1 MTIRRHARQ
10 PSASES
16 DEQQSLLRWATLFT
30 PRYPDL
36 QWLAAIPNG
45 GHRHKA
51 TAGRMKAEGVKAG
64 YPDLLLDVARGGYFG
79 LRIELKRQRKSD
91 SRTSPRQVQWHDRLR
106 GQGYRVEVCLGWEAA
121 RDVIVA
127 YLALPKTEAA

>member
-1 MTIRRHARQ
+1 MTIRAHARQ
-10 PSASES
+10 HSASES
-16 DEQQSLLRWATLFT
+16 DEQKALMRWATLFT

-36 QWLAAIPNG
+36 AWLAAIPNG

-79 LRIELKRQRKSD
+79 LRIELKRRRKAD
-91 SRTSPRQVQWHDRLR
+91 SRTSPRQSQWHDRLR
-106 GQGYRVEVCLGWEAA
+106 AEGYRVEVCLGWEVA
-121 RDVIVA
+121 RDVILA
-127 YLALPKTEAA
+127 YLALPQTEAA